1 MSEEVEIPFFKK
13 KLKISVWA
21 LYEYATYPTRFIE
34 KSALNIQ
41 TLMLLSSVI
50 AQALY
55 YPKDM
60 ENILGV
66 FFLQKIKFS

>member
-1 MSEEVEIPFFKK
+1 
-13 KLKISVWA
+13 
-21 LYEYATYPTRFIE
+21 
-34 KSALNIQ
+34 
-41 TLMLLSSVI
+41 MLLSSVI